1 MHYVH
6 VGHQFVCL
14 EEIRNIAHVNGTIY
28 IDFKCGNTKTVEVW
42 YEDINEA
49 RKEFVL
55 VCDLIQHF
63 CK

>member
-1 MHYVH
+1 MHYTH

-14 EEIRNIAHVNGTIY
+14 EEIRNITHVNGTIY
-28 IDFKCGNTKTVEVW
+28 IDFKCGNTKTIEVW

>member
-6 VGHQFVCL
+6 IGYQFVCL
-14 EEIRNIAHVNGTIY
+14 EEIRNISCVDGSIY